1 MAPPR
6 KIPAIE
12 TNPGFKTT
20 TVRMTA
26 AQFEEIDLFA
36 RALGISMTE
45 FLRKAS
51 DSYVKELAQDP
62 EIRKSVQRQIT
73 RVTKM
78 MDRIAKRTVL
88 IDQDDDDDDVVE
100 VDDDEEDDEDD

>member
-26 AQFEEIDLFA
+26 AQFEEVDLFA

-45 FLRKAS
+45 FLRKAC
-51 DSYVKELAQDP
+51 DAYVKELAQDP
-62 EIRKSVQRQIT
+62 DIRKSVQRQIN
-73 RVTKM
+73 RVSKM
-78 MDRIAKRTVL
+78 MDRIARRSGVST
-88 IDQDDDDDDVVE
+88 DG
-100 VDDDEEDDEDD
+100 DDEE